1 MLHTSSAEILPMSD
15 NALVTVPSQFPAGET
30 MQRLVAAV
38 TARGMTVFARIDH
51 ADGAAKVGMT
61 LRPTE
66 LLIFGHPKGGTPLMQ
81 SRQTA
86 GIDLPLKALAWQD
99 ADGKNWLTLNS
110 AAWLAQRHELSDETA
125 AAVKAMDQA
134 MTAIA
139 QEATR
144 GR

>member
-1 MLHTSSAEILPMSD
+1 
-15 NALVTVPSQFPAGET
+15 

>member
-1 MLHTSSAEILPMSD
+1 MTD
-15 NALVTVPSQFPAGET
+15 NGLVTIPSQFSAGET
-30 MQRLVAAV
+30 MQRLTAAV
-38 TARGMTVFARIDH
+38 TARGITVFARIDH
-51 ADGAAKVGMT
+51 ADGAAKVGMK

>member
-1 MLHTSSAEILPMSD
+1 MTD
-15 NALVTVPSQFPAGET
+15 NGLVTIPSQFSASDT
-30 MQRLVAAV
+30 MQRLTAAV

-51 ADGAAKVGMT
+51 ADGAATVGMT
-61 LRPTE
+61 LRPTQ
-66 LLIFGHPKGGTPLMQ
+66 LLIFGHPKGGTPLML

-99 ADGKNWLTLNS
+99 ENGDNWLTLNS
-110 AAWLAQRHELSDETA
+110 ASWIAQRHDLGNETA
-125 AAVKAMDQA
+125 AAVQALDQA

-144 GR
+144 A

>member
-1 MLHTSSAEILPMSD
+1 MTD
-15 NALVTVPSQFPAGET
+15 NGLVTIPSQFSASET

-51 ADGAAKVGMT
+51 ADGAARVGMK

-66 LLIFGHPKGGTPLMQ
+66 LLIFGHPKGGTPLML

-99 ADGKNWLTLNS
+99 ADGMNWLTLNS
-110 AAWLAQRHELSDETA
+110 AAWLAQRHELGTETA
-125 AAVKAMDQA
+125 AAVKALDQA

-144 GR
+144 A